1 MLPGA
6 AGSCLPLPAS
16 FSHSLSP
23 SLPFFLSLCIHLS
36 LSVFCLAICA
46 LFSSLPPH
54 SICSLRLSGLYLSIS
69 VWMRALGQRWVG
81 VSVFLILFMP
91 LSHPYFYTRSQR
103 LSLSVCVCVYVF
115 LCLYVVFC
123 LYLPLGVSF
132 SFFIFFCFS
141 LRCVHL
147 LHFSFSPAGCVSLS
161 LVSSVLASSFQVSLS
176 LSVSFSPPCH
186 RGTQR
191 TMFTQRLMGGKEL
204 TLQKGASKPG
214 EQPVW
219 KLIMCFHSD

>member
-1 MLPGA
+1 MSSRRLMLPAPDAPGRCRLLPPS
-6 AGSCLPLPAS
+6 GSLPAS

-36 LSVFCLAICA
+36 LSFFCLAICA

-132 SFFIFFCFS
+132 SSFYFFAS
-141 LRCVHL
+141 LFAVCISS
-147 LHFSFSPAGCVSLS
+147 HFSSLPCWLRLSLPHLSCTCFLFPGISVSLC
-161 LVSSVLASSFQVSLS
+161 LFLS
-176 LSVSFSPPCH
+176 TLS
-186 RGTQR
+186 
-191 TMFTQRLMGGKEL
+191 
-204 TLQKGASKPG
+204 
-214 EQPVW
+214 
-219 KLIMCFHSD
+219 